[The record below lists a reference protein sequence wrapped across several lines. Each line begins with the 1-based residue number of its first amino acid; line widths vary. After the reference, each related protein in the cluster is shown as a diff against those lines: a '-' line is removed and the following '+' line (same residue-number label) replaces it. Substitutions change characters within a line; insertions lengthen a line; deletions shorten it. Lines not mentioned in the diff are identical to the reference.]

1 MNVLDYKKCTE
12 EGKLVDWT
20 GKLKFRGGDWLA
32 IGAVAAMIALSAW
45 TAVSLGGGQEA
56 GTVQIYQN
64 GRLAHELP
72 LSQNAT
78 VTVGGEYANVIEIR
92 DGAVAVVQSDCP
104 GEDCVHSGWASTAG
118 KTIVC
123 IPNRVEVR
131 VLGKSEVDFVV
142 G

>member
-1 MNVLDYKKCTE
+1 MLGEKKGTK

-32 IGAVAAMIALSAW
+32 IGAVAGMLVLSAW
-45 TAVSLGGGQEA
+45 LAFSLDGGQEA
-56 GTVQIYQN
+56 ATVQIYQS
-64 GRLAHELP
+64 GRLVQELP
-72 LSQNAT
+72 LSEGAT
-78 VTVGGEYANVIEIR
+78 VTVSGEYTNVIEIR

-104 GEDCVHSGWASTAG
+104 GEDCVHSGWVSTAG
-118 KTIVC
+118 KSIVC